1 MARFDLVIFDCDGVV
16 VDSERLVFEVFG
28 SFIGSLG
35 VHLTDEET
43 REQFLG
49 RTLAECMA
57 IVERLRGKPAPSGAL
72 ERYTAERDRVLREQV
87 QAVEGIREVLE
98 TLTIPYCIASSGGY
112 DKMRITLGATKLMPF
127 FEGRLFS
134 ATEVARG
141 KPAPDIFLFA
151 AERMGAS
158 PARTAVIEDSV
169 NGVLAGRAAGM
180 TVLGYVDLTPPA
192 KLVEAGATRTFTQMR
207 ELPTL
212 LDSRGTT

>member
-28 SFIGSLG
+28 SFIRSLG
-35 VHLTDEET
+35 VHLTDAET

-49 RTLAECMA
+49 RSLADCMA
-57 IVERLRGKPAPSGAL
+57 IVERLRGTPAPPGAL
-72 ERYTAERDRVLREQV
+72 ERYMAERDHVLGERV

-98 TLTIPYCIASSGGY
+98 ALTIPYCIASSGGY
-112 DKMRITLGATKLMPF
+112 DKMRITLGATKLMPL

-134 ATEVARG
+134 ATEVPRA

-158 PARTAVIEDSV
+158 AARTAVIEDTV
-169 NGVLAGRAAGM
+169 NGVRAGCAAGM
-180 TVLGYVDLTPPA
+180 TVFGYVDLTPA
-192 KLVEAGATRTFTQMR
+192 ERLIEAGATRTFTQMR
-207 ELPTL
+207 DLPAL
-212 LDSRGTT
+212 LA

>member
-28 SFIGSLG
+28 SFIRSLG
-35 VHLTDEET
+35 VHLSDEET

-49 RTLAECMA
+49 RTLAECMG
-57 IVERLRGKPAPSGAL
+57 IVERLRGAPAPEGAL
-72 ERYTAERDRVLREQV
+72 ERYTAQRDRVLAGRV

-98 TLTIPYCIASSGGY
+98 ALTIPYCIASSGGY

-134 ATEVARG
+134 ASEVQRG

-169 NGVLAGRAAGM
+169 NGVLAGQAAGM
-180 TVLGYVDLTPPA
+180 TVFGYVDLTDPA
-192 KLVEAGATRTFTQMR
+192 KLMAAGASRTFTRMT
-207 ELPTL
+207 ELPAL
-212 LDSRGTT
+212 LV